1 MATQGA
7 VAQTPT
13 IAGSGTV
20 NFVPRFV
27 TNTTTIG
34 NSAMAQ
40 FNTNR
45 IGINTSTPQSVLEL
59 YNSCENP
66 LKPSFV
72 ISHQASCFA
81 PANVGDFIRVQNGA
95 STRFIVTN
103 LGRVG
108 VGGITTPTTAQ
119 FEVQPIGS
127 VNIADFRNTSAVSVF
142 TIANTGNVSA
152 NTGNLSVAT
161 GNLLVT
167 SGRLG
172 IGVASPTARV
182 EVDYTTF
189 TDALRIKAGSF
200 TGFLIQN
207 EKVGINV
214 SSLANLGTLTVKNA
228 DNNGNAL
235 DLVANTTTPVG
246 QGWINQIRMS
256 TNSGY
261 RHSIVDDGN
270 TGKLIINTGVGA
282 GATNILQVNG
292 RLQVG
297 TLAPDVSVYPNWR
310 MGVDGDIVAKR
321 VIVQTAS
328 WADKVFSENYNLK
341 PLSQLEDYI
350 KANKHLPEIPTEA
363 EVMEKGIDVGEV
375 NKLLLQKIEELT
387 LYLIAQQKQIDELTK

>member
-27 TNTTTIG
+27 TNSTTIG

-108 VGGITTPTTAQ
+108 VGGITTPATAQ
-119 FEVQPIGS
+119 FEVQPIGN
-127 VNIADFRNTSAVSVF
+127 VNIADFRNTSAVSVL
-142 TIANTGNVSA
+142 TIANTGNVTA
-152 NTGNLSVAT
+152 NT

-182 EVDYTTF
+182 EVDYTSF
-189 TDALRIKAGSF
+189 TDALRIKAGAF

-246 QGWINQIRMS
+246 QGWINQI
-256 TNSGY
+256 TN
-261 RHSIVDDGN
+261 
-270 TGKLIINTGVGA
+270 
-282 GATNILQVNG
+282 
-292 RLQVG
+292 
-297 TLAPDVSVYPNWR
+297 VY
-310 MGVDGDIVAKR
+310 
-321 VIVQTAS
+321 
-328 WADKVFSENYNLK
+328 
-341 PLSQLEDYI
+341 
-350 KANKHLPEIPTEA
+350 
-363 EVMEKGIDVGEV
+363 
-375 NKLLLQKIEELT
+375 
-387 LYLIAQQKQIDELTK
+387 